1 MITVLAAGRGAGHL
15 GESRDGSGS
24 PSVEVMTAEEDE
36 EVLDKL
42 ARNRRIDAVL
52 LMPGEGAAAL
62 AAAIREEDPAGPPV
76 YGWGEAARIEG
87 VRGLAAQDAAAAI
100 EELVA
105 DAVRVAARLPSAVR
119 VAPRR
124 GALTRLVIPT
134 ERSDEEP
141 LSSPVFDSLP
151 TKGVPRS
158 ARDDRWTALEKQNGR
173 PRGRPSYTAPV
184 KGLRLLLTPPAN
196 NSAERRNP
204 PGEKDRVELDAVTY
218 RRAGRLSRRT
228 GVISD
233 ELADRTVGRAHPA
246 PPRPAGAFR

>member
-15 GESRDGSGS
+15 REASAGSRSGSGS

-100 EELVA
+100 EELV
-105 DAVRVAARLPSAVR
+105 R
-119 VAPRR
+119 
-124 GALTRLVIPT
+124 T
-134 ERSDEEP
+134 
-141 LSSPVFDSLP
+141 LS
-151 TKGVPRS
+151 G
-158 ARDDRWTALEKQNGR
+158 
-173 PRGRPSYTAPV
+173 
-184 KGLRLLLTPPAN
+184 
-196 NSAERRNP
+196 
-204 PGEKDRVELDAVTY
+204 
-218 RRAGRLSRRT
+218 
-228 GVISD
+228 
-233 ELADRTVGRAHPA
+233 
-246 PPRPAGAFR
+246 